1 MSEMLGRHTT
11 PLVGRGRHGIYLMA
25 SAEAT
30 QLISP
35 IAGLL
40 VGFTRT
46 LSLGSVAAT
55 VLITLRWRQVSLQRQ
70 ERVGSASVTT
80 GRQSVAAIHL
90 LRRCICGQRS
100 QMRLNVLQLG
110 LQNSVLYLDSL
121 HFLAGLIVELSFAL
135 GLRVL
140 LRVNFVAAFF

>member
-80 GRQSVAAIHL
+80 GRQSVAAINL
-90 LRRCICGQRS
+90 LRRICGQRS